1 MGLYDEALKFK
12 KLAENAMRKGDI
24 EAAKRYLQMAIS
36 RLETLEEMSEDPT
49 LRKIWEQGRR
59 NLMMLLEGLES
70 GAIRIP
76 KRTAEAKAP
85 RRVAGAPRVKMIEHV
100 PRRTAIKEIPEEC
113 QADFLYTS
121 IPEITFNDV
130 AGLDDV
136 KRELREGIE
145 WQIKY
150 PEILRQLGL
159 RPIKGILLYGP
170 PGTGKTYVVKAAA
183 GEFGVPLIIV
193 DPATLMSKW
202 LGESEKM
209 VAKIFSCAR
218 RLSPSIV
225 FIDEVDKVFPRQVS
239 GSEAPKRIEAQ
250 LLQELDGIRSGEG
263 FIVIFATNEP
273 WNLNPALI
281 RAKRVDKVIY
291 VPPPDDEMRKKLFEL
306 YLRGV
311 NLADDVNLD
320 ELVRRTRPNSE
331 GFYSAAAIALICNEA
346 KKNVLRYYQK
356 TGQLRPIRMED
367 LLEAIERTRRDIPI
381 NLVEKYDEWKKQYF
395 IS

>member
-12 KLAENAMRKGDI
+12 KLAENAIRRGDI
-24 EAAKRYLQMAIS
+24 EAAKKYLQIAIS
-36 RLETLEEMSEDPT
+36 KLEALEEISEDPT
-49 LRKIWEQGRR
+49 LKAIWERGKK
-59 NLMMLLEGLES
+59 NLLMLLEGLES
-70 GAIRIP
+70 GTIKPPKKIPMKKITPRETEVSIR
-76 KRTAEAKAP
+76 K
-85 RRVAGAPRVKMIEHV
+85 VSVKTRKVSME
-100 PRRTAIKEIPEEC
+100 EIPEEC
-113 QADFLYTS
+113 RADFLYTS
-121 IPEITFNDV
+121 IPDVTFNDV
-130 AGLDDV
+130 AGLDAV
-136 KRELREGIE
+136 KQELREGIE

-150 PEILRQLGL
+150 PEILKQLGL

-183 GEFGVPLIIV
+183 GEFRIPLIIV

-218 RLSPSIV
+218 RLAPSIV

-281 RAKRVDKVIY
+281 RANRVDKVIY
-291 VPPPDDEMRKKLFEL
+291 VPPPDDKMRRKLFEL

-311 NLADDVNLD
+311 KLADDVDFD
-320 ELVRRTRPNSE
+320 ELVRETRPNNE
-331 GFYSAAAIALICNEA
+331 GYYSAAAIALICNEA
-346 KKNVLRYYQK
+346 KKNVLRHYQK
-356 TGQLRPIRMED
+356 TGELRPITMSD
-367 LLEAIERTRRDIPI
+367 LLEAIKKTRRDIPLG
-381 NLVEKYDEWKKQYF
+381 LVEKYDEWKKEYF
-395 IS
+395 IE

>member
-12 KLAENAMRKGDI
+12 KLAENAIRRGDI
-24 EAAKRYLQMAIS
+24 EAAKKYLQIAIS
-36 RLETLEEMSEDPT
+36 KLEALEEISEDPT
-49 LRKIWEQGRR
+49 LKAIWERGKK
-59 NLMMLLEGLES
+59 NLLMLLEGLES
-70 GAIRIP
+70 GTIKPPKKIPTKKITLRETEVGIR
-76 KRTAEAKAP
+76 K
-85 RRVAGAPRVKMIEHV
+85 VRVKA
-100 PRRTAIKEIPEEC
+100 RRASMEEIPEEC
-113 QADFLYTS
+113 RADFLYTS
-121 IPEITFNDV
+121 IPDVTFNDV
-130 AGLDDV
+130 AGLDAV
-136 KRELREGIE
+136 KQELREGIE

-150 PEILRQLGL
+150 PEILKQLGL

-183 GEFGVPLIIV
+183 GEFRIPLIIV

-218 RLSPSIV
+218 RLAPSIV

-281 RAKRVDKVIY
+281 RANRVDKVIY
-291 VPPPDDEMRKKLFEL
+291 VPPPDDKMRRKLFEL

-311 NLADDVNLD
+311 KLADDVDFD
-320 ELVRRTRPNSE
+320 ELVRETKPNSE
-331 GFYSAAAIALICNEA
+331 GYYSAAAIALICNEA
-346 KKNVLRYYQK
+346 KKNVLRHYQK
-356 TGQLRPIRMED
+356 TGELRPITMSD
-367 LLEAIERTRRDIPI
+367 LLEAIKKTRRDIPLG
-381 NLVEKYDEWKKQYF
+381 LVEKYDEWKKEYF
-395 IS
+395 IE

>member
-12 KLAENAMRKGDI
+12 KLAENAIRRGDI
-24 EAAKRYLQMAIS
+24 EAAKKYLQIAIS
-36 RLETLEEMSEDPT
+36 KLEALEEISEDPT
-49 LRKIWEQGRR
+49 LKAIWERGKK
-59 NLMMLLEGLES
+59 NLLMLLEGLES
-70 GAIRIP
+70 GTIKPPKKIPTKKITLRETEVGIR
-76 KRTAEAKAP
+76 KVGVKA
-85 RRVAGAPRVKMIEHV
+85 RRVSME
-100 PRRTAIKEIPEEC
+100 EIPEEC
-113 QADFLYTS
+113 RADFLYTS
-121 IPEITFNDV
+121 IPDVTFNDV
-130 AGLDDV
+130 AGLDAV
-136 KRELREGIE
+136 KQELREGIE

-150 PEILRQLGL
+150 PEILKQLGL

-183 GEFGVPLIIV
+183 GEFRIPLIIV

-218 RLSPSIV
+218 RLAPSIV

-281 RAKRVDKVIY
+281 RANRVDKVIY
-291 VPPPDDEMRKKLFEL
+291 VPPPDDEMRRKLFEL
-306 YLRGV
+306 YLREV
-311 NLADDVNLD
+311 KLADDVDFD
-320 ELVRRTRPNSE
+320 ELVRETKPNSE
-331 GFYSAAAIALICNEA
+331 GYYSAAAIALICNEA
-346 KKNVLRYYQK
+346 KKNVLRHYQK
-356 TGQLRPIRMED
+356 TGELRPITMSD
-367 LLEAIERTRRDIPI
+367 LLEAIKKTRRDIPLG
-381 NLVEKYDEWKKQYF
+381 LVEKYDEWKKEYF
-395 IS
+395 IE

>member
-12 KLAENAMRKGDI
+12 KLAENAIRRGDI
-24 EAAKRYLQMAIS
+24 EAAKKYLQIAIS
-36 RLETLEEMSEDPT
+36 KLEALEEISEDPT
-49 LRKIWEQGRR
+49 LKAIWERGKK
-59 NLMMLLEGLES
+59 NLLMLLEGLES
-70 GAIRIP
+70 GTIKPPKKIPTKKITLRETEVGIR
-76 KRTAEAKAP
+76 KVGVKA
-85 RRVAGAPRVKMIEHV
+85 RRVSME
-100 PRRTAIKEIPEEC
+100 EIPEEC
-113 QADFLYTS
+113 RADFLYTS
-121 IPEITFNDV
+121 IPDVTFNDV
-130 AGLDDV
+130 AGLDAV
-136 KRELREGIE
+136 KQELREGIE

-150 PEILRQLGL
+150 PEILKQLGL

-183 GEFGVPLIIV
+183 GEFRIPLIIV

-218 RLSPSIV
+218 RLAPSIV

-281 RAKRVDKVIY
+281 RANRVDKVIY
-291 VPPPDDEMRKKLFEL
+291 VPPPDDKMRRKLFEL

-311 NLADDVNLD
+311 KLADDVDFD
-320 ELVRRTRPNSE
+320 ELVRETKPNSE
-331 GFYSAAAIALICNEA
+331 GYYSAAAIALICNEA
-346 KKNVLRYYQK
+346 KKNVLRHYQK
-356 TGQLRPIRMED
+356 TGELRPITMSD
-367 LLEAIERTRRDIPI
+367 LLEAIKKTRRDIPLG
-381 NLVEKYDEWKKQYF
+381 LVEKYDEWKKEYF
-395 IS
+395 IE

>member
-12 KLAENAMRKGDI
+12 KLAENAIRRGDI
-24 EAAKRYLQMAIS
+24 EAAKKYLQIAIS
-36 RLETLEEMSEDPT
+36 KLEALEEISEDPT
-49 LRKIWEQGRR
+49 LKAIWERGKK
-59 NLMMLLEGLES
+59 NLLMLLEGLES
-70 GAIRIP
+70 GTIKPPKKIPMKKITPRETEVSIR
-76 KRTAEAKAP
+76 K
-85 RRVAGAPRVKMIEHV
+85 VSVKTRKVSME
-100 PRRTAIKEIPEEC
+100 EIPEEC
-113 QADFLYTS
+113 RADFLYTS
-121 IPEITFNDV
+121 IPDVTFNDV
-130 AGLDDV
+130 AGLDAV
-136 KRELREGIE
+136 KQELREGIE

-150 PEILRQLGL
+150 PEILKQLGL

-183 GEFGVPLIIV
+183 GEFRIPLIIV

-218 RLSPSIV
+218 RLAPSIV

-281 RAKRVDKVIY
+281 RANRVDKVIY
-291 VPPPDDEMRKKLFEL
+291 VPPPDDEMRRKLFEL
-306 YLRGV
+306 YLREV
-311 NLADDVNLD
+311 KLADDVDFD
-320 ELVRRTRPNSE
+320 ELVRETKPNSE
-331 GFYSAAAIALICNEA
+331 GYYSAAAIALICNEA
-346 KKNVLRYYQK
+346 KKNVLRHYQK
-356 TGQLRPIRMED
+356 TGELRPITMSD
-367 LLEAIERTRRDIPI
+367 LLEAIKKTRRDIPLG
-381 NLVEKYDEWKKQYF
+381 LVEKYDEWKKEYF
-395 IS
+395 IE